1 MYNLKSSK
9 KASRSAKPRGTQVAN
24 EDSKVSEVT
33 ACPEV
38 LTHASLHLV
47 EDADYWHRHP
57 ASRTAA
63 AWNQLHQE
71 AS

>member
-1 MYNLKSSK
+1 M
-9 KASRSAKPRGTQVAN
+9 AD

-33 ACPEV
+33 ARPEV
-38 LTHASLHLV
+38 LTHVSLHLV

-57 ASRTAA
+57 ASRTAE
-63 AWNQLHQE
+63 AWIQLHQE